1 MHANTGSFFNGILKF
16 IMLFFLLQLSV
27 LQGADAAIVS
37 VSTARQVYVD
47 GEPVYILYQ
56 LQGLEAGYPVNLSV
70 NLQMPDGTICFLGPD
85 LRFSPLN
92 PIWLVQGFPFA
103 PVRIDDGAL
112 PLMLDQSLVMAPGEY
127 SITAEVYDAAASRL
141 IARDQSGFF
150 LVNAPYVDHVE
161 PSQGITGDIVRIH
174 GEMFGTNQDLV
185 KVLIGGREATIME
198 ISPQTIVVWV
208 PYGATTGKVTVAV
221 DGALSN
227 PVDFL
232 VGPYIEELSK
242 SVLEPGGKLLIKGFN
257 FDEDTNRNYVYF
269 NGIRGTVTKASST
282 QLEVLVPDGNTGPL
296 SVKVNGMES
305 NARPVTITPVVESL
319 TPSTGNVDDTITISG
334 WNFNPVAT
342 NNYVVFNAGSD
353 DEVAATVLEASS
365 TQLVV
370 RAPAAETGVVEIYT
384 DGQKAGGDVAFT
396 YPPLVSQVTPGE
408 VMAGDSIEITGLNF
422 EDVEQRNT
430 VTVGGVTL
438 TVTSATAHEITA
450 RTPLNLSSGTVEVTV
465 NGLKSSEAEFL
476 SVYPAPVISSVSPS
490 SLEAGDTSSYITV
503 TGIGFVSGVKIT
515 LDGPAGTLA
524 PSVSVGDY
532 NTVKFKI
539 PRGASPGTYTVTAI
553 RHIAG
558 RTLESN
564 SYSIT
569 LR

>member
-1 MHANTGSFFNGILKF
+1 
-16 IMLFFLLQLSV
+16 
-27 LQGADAAIVS
+27 
-37 VSTARQVYVD
+37 
-47 GEPVYILYQ
+47 
-56 LQGLEAGYPVNLSV
+56 
-70 NLQMPDGTICFLGPD
+70 MPDGTICFLGPD
-85 LRFSPLN
+85 LQFSPLN

-103 PVRIDDGAL
+103 PVRVDDGAL

-127 SITAEVYDAAASRL
+127 SITAEVYDATASRL
-141 IARDQSGFF
+141 IDRDQSGFF

-174 GEMFGTNQDLV
+174 GEMFGTNQDIV

-198 ISPQTIVVWV
+198 ISPETLVVWV

-296 SVKVNGMES
+296 SVIVNEMES
-305 NARPVTITPVVESL
+305 NSRPVTITPVVESM
-319 TPSTGNVDDTITISG
+319 TPSTGNVDDTVTISG

-365 TQLVV
+365 TQLVI
-370 RAPAAETGVVEIYT
+370 RAPAAETGPVEIYT
-384 DGQKAGGDVAFT
+384 DGQKAEGDVSFT
-396 YPPLVSQVTPGE
+396 YPPFISQITPGE
-408 VMAGDSIEITGLNF
+408 VMAGDSIVITGLNF

-438 TVTSATAHEITA
+438 TVSSSTAHEITA

-465 NGLKSSEAEFL
+465 NGLSSSEPEFL
-476 SVYPAPVISSVSPS
+476 SVYSAPVISSVSPS
-490 SLEAGDTSSYITV
+490 SLQADDTASSITV

-515 LDGPAGTLA
+515 LEGPAGTLT

-532 NTVKFKI
+532 NTLTFKL
-539 PRGASPGTYTVTAI
+539 PRGASPGTYTVTAT
-553 RHIAG
+553 RYIAG

-564 SYSIT
+564 GYSVV
-569 LR
+569 LQ